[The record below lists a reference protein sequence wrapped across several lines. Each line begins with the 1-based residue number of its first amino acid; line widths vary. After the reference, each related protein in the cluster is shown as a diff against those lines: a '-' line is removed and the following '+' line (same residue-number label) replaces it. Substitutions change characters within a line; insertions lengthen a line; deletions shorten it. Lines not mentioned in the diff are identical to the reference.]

1 MQREQIR
8 EIRQEGP
15 YHEPVAK
22 VGSGETGPSYV
33 EGAERHPDR
42 PHRVHPRLGRELP
55 RAVLWGPHLLAAHGD
70 PPEPPPRKGLEIP
83 DRGERGSQGRLGDSG
98 ATFRRHLPTLEAISS
113 LAPGDHGGNV
123 DLPDTF
129 VGNTIYLPVRVEG
142 GLFFTGNCHVAQGQG
157 VLSGVAL
164 EVSARVVVTF
174 EVLKNREIAW
184 PRI

>member
-1 MQREQIR
+1 M
-8 EIRQEGP
+8 
-15 YHEPVAK
+15 
-22 VGSGETGPSYV
+22 
-33 EGAERHPDR
+33 
-42 PHRVHPRLGRELP
+42 
-55 RAVLWGPHLLAAHGD
+55 
-70 PPEPPPRKGLEIP
+70 
-83 DRGERGSQGRLGDSG
+83 
-98 ATFRRHLPTLEAISS
+98 
-113 LAPGDHGGNV
+113 

-129 VGNTIYLPVRVEG
+129 VGDPIYLPVRVEG